1 MHILDLLPAFCSAT
15 GKRKPAQRVY
25 LISLVSQCVSLILQL
40 LSQHSDIWNISG
52 LKTRNSRWRDWKK
65 ISPRLPLCLSACLSI
80 WLTQPSRVWIWIK
93 FHLSAFWATCFLAND
108 LSPHCCNPS
117 TMMLRSGASS
127 ISQSTADQQLYGFMF
142 RLKGKKKETQGKS
155 HLFSTF
161 LSPVVK
167 KKKTYD

>member
-65 ISPRLPLCLSACLSI
+65 ISPRLPLCLSACLSD
-80 WLTQPSRVWIWIK
+80 WHSRVESESESNFICLLSGPHVSWPMTY
-93 FHLSAFWATCFLAND
+93 HLIAVILRQWCCDLA
-108 LSPHCCNPS
+108 LPQSHSPLL
-117 TMMLRSGASS
+117 TSS
-127 ISQSTADQQLYGFMF
+127 CMGLCLGW
-142 RLKGKKKETQGKS
+142 KGKKRRHKENLTS
-155 HLFSTF
+155 FLLFS
-161 LSPVVK
+161 PP
-167 KKKTYD
+167 